1 MDRFKAR
8 LVTKG
13 FNQQE
18 GVDFLD
24 TYSPVAKLVTVKLLL
39 ALVAQNNWPLLQLDV
54 NNAFL
59 NGDLEEE
66 VYIRL
71 PQGYSGNFPSSF
83 GSSPMV
89 CKLQKSLY
97 VLRQASMQWYSKFS
111 SFLITLGFTQSKSD
125 YSLFFKDSGSSYAA
139 LLVYVDD
146 IVIIGASTDTIQ
158 LVKKDLSA
166 RFKVKDLG
174 NLRHFLGLEIARN
187 KSGIF
192 ISQRQYVLKLLEDMG
207 LLATKPT

>member
-8 LVTKG
+8 LVAKG

-24 TYSPVAKLVTVKLLL
+24 TYSPVAKMVTVKLLL
-39 ALVAQNNWPLLQLDV
+39 ALAAKNNWPLIQLDV

-66 VYIRL
+66 VYMQI
-71 PQGYSGNFPSSF
+71 PQGYSVPSSTTETL
-83 GSSPMV
+83 V

-97 VLRQASMQWYSKFS
+97 GLRQASRQWYSKFS
-111 SFLITLGFTQSKSD
+111 TFLFTMGFTQSKSD
-125 YSLFFKDSGSSYAA
+125 YSLFFKGSGSTYVA

-146 IVIIGASTDTIQ
+146 IVITGASSEQIQ
-158 LVKKDLSA
+158 LLKKALSDQ
-166 RFKVKDLG
+166 FKLKDLG
-174 NLRHFLGLEIARN
+174 NLRHFLGLEIARS

-192 ISQRQYVLKLLEDMG
+192 ISQRQYTLKLLEDMG
-207 LLATKPT
+207 LLGAKST